1 MMKFNRLRSSYQYLQ
16 QQLWQ
21 YFQQNGE
28 PQTTQKRDRDGNVY
42 YQVYDPR
49 TQDSA
54 TFGSESE
61 IRWWIE
67 QHYLR

>member
-1 MMKFNRLRSSYQYLQ
+1 MNFNRLRSVYQYLQ
-16 QQLWQ
+16 QHISQ
-21 YFQQNGE
+21 YFQQNSE
-28 PQTTQKRDRDGNVY
+28 PRTTEKCDRDGNVY

-67 QHYLR
+67 QHYSR

>member
-1 MMKFNRLRSSYQYLQ
+1 MIKFTHLISGYQYLQ
-16 QQLWQ
+16 QQISQ
-21 YFQQNGE
+21 YFQQIDE
-28 PQTTQKRDRDGNVY
+28 PRTTQKRDRDGNVY

-54 TFGSESE
+54 IFGSESE

-67 QHYLR
+67 QHYSR